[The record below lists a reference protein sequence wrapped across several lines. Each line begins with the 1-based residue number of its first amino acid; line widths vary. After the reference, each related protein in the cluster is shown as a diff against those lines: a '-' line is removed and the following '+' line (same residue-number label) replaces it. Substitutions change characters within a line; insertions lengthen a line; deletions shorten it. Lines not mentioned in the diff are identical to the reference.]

1 MQILLQDIRYALRQ
15 LRKSPGFTVV
25 AVLTLALGIGANTAI
40 YSIIHG
46 ALRLPYPNSDR
57 MVAIQNVYPQG
68 EYFSVSYPDFEQLR
82 AQTRTLSQIVATAS
96 RNKTWTGS
104 ASPERLDIDLVS
116 EGYFR
121 MFGLNPIIG
130 RSFLPSEHE
139 KNAARVCVLSEDFW
153 RQKLGSDPSIV
164 GKPMD
169 LDGIAYTVVGVVP
182 ALVNNTRPA
191 QVWIPL
197 EPVPPEVR
205 HGWNYLFAVGLLR
218 PGVTQGGALAELR
231 GLQAQINKQF
241 PDNKHDLD
249 LQPLSKA
256 VFGDLHTLLLMMQAA
271 VGFILLIACVNLAN
285 MLLARAANRAR
296 EFAVRRALGASPGR
310 MIQQTLTESL
320 LLSIAGAAAG
330 LLFAEGL
337 THIPIAAWPKNFV
350 PPSQV
355 HLDGM
360 VLVFTALLA
369 VGTGVLFGLIPALR
383 ILRQDEKDA
392 LQQGRTVTESR
403 EQNRTRAALVVAE
416 IALSMLLVAGALNM
430 AFYFMRLLRVD
441 PGMNPENTMAMT
453 VSVSVSPT
461 QYSKP
466 EDQSRFF
473 DTVLDKLAALPGV
486 TNAGG
491 SVDTPFKPADD
502 DGDFS
507 YDGQSTSTAE
517 HNPFADFHYVTPG
530 YFKAVETPLLEGRD
544 FTRQD
549 GANSQKVAIISRG
562 MAEKIWPGKSA
573 IGRRIHCC
581 VKDGDFTV
589 IGVAADVHF
598 SGPAAPPTFAIY
610 MSEDQIPQ
618 PQLTFILRT
627 HGDPLSLAEIAR
639 RAVASI
645 DPEQAVS
652 NVTSLEAVAQESIAG
667 QRTSTMVTAI
677 LGCLAL
683 LLASIGVYGVMAY
696 NVSRREREFGIRMAL
711 GANRGNILKLLFA
724 GVFRLTL
731 VGMLLGAALA
741 LAMRVWID
749 SLLGANGTSP
759 YALVVAALLL
769 CAVAAL
775 ATLVPARHA
784 MYLEPMQALR
794 TE

>member
-15 LRKSPGFTVV
+15 LRKSPGFTLV

-46 ALRLPYPNSDR
+46 ALRLPYPGSER
-57 MVAIQNVYPQG
+57 MIAIQNVYPQG

-82 AQTRTLSQIVATAS
+82 AQSRTFSQIVATAS
-96 RNKTWTGS
+96 RNKTWTGY
-104 ASPERLDIDLVS
+104 ASPERLNIDFVS

-121 MFGLNPIIG
+121 LFGLKPVAG
-130 RSFLPSEHE
+130 RSFLPNEHQ
-139 KNAARVCVLSEDFW
+139 KGAAPVCVLSEDFW
-153 RQKLGSDPSIV
+153 RQKLGSDSSIV
-164 GKPMD
+164 GKPIN
-169 LDGIAYTVVGVVP
+169 LDGQAYTVVGVVP
-182 ALVNNTRPA
+182 ALVNNVKPA

-197 EPVPPEVR
+197 EPAPPEIR

-218 PGVTQGGALAELR
+218 PGVTQSEALSELR
-231 GLQAQINKQF
+231 GIQAQINKQF

-249 LQPLSKA
+249 IQPLSKA
-256 VFGDLHTLLLMMQAA
+256 VFGDLHTLLLMIQAA

-355 HLDGM
+355 PLDGM
-360 VLVFTALLA
+360 VLAFTALLA

-383 ILRQDEKDA
+383 ILKQDEKDA

-403 EQNRTRAALVVAE
+403 EQSRTRAVLVIAE

-430 AFYFMRLLRVD
+430 AFYFMRLLRTD
-441 PGMNPENTMAMT
+441 PGMNPENTLAMT
-453 VSVSVSPT
+453 VSLSPA
-461 QYSKP
+461 QYPKP

-473 DTVLDKLAALPGV
+473 DAALDKLSVLPGV
-486 TNAGG
+486 THAGASDEVPFRP
-491 SVDTPFKPADD
+491 SVDN
-502 DGDFS
+502 GDFT
-507 YDGQSTSTAE
+507 YDNQPDSTAAR
-517 HNPFADFHYVTPG
+517 NPFADFHYVMPG
-530 YFKAVETPLLEGRD
+530 YFAAVETPLLEGRD
-544 FTRQD
+544 FTPQD
-549 GANSQKVAIISRG
+549 RADSQKVIIIDRSTAQKLWHG
-562 MAEKIWPGKSA
+562 QSA
-573 IGRRIHCC
+573 IGKRIDCC
-581 VKDGDFTV
+581 IKDAHFIV
-589 IGVAADVHF
+589 IGVVADVHF
-598 SGPAAPPTFAIY
+598 AGPAAAPGLAFY
-610 MSEDQIPQ
+610 MSENQIPQ
-618 PQLTFILRT
+618 PALTFILRT
-627 HGDPLSLAEIAR
+627 HGDPLALAETAR
-639 RAVASI
+639 HAIASI
-645 DPEQAVS
+645 DPWQAVS
-652 NVTSLEAVAQESIAG
+652 DITSLQTVAQESIAP
-667 QRTSTMVTAI
+667 QRTSTLVTAI

-696 NVSRREREFGIRMAL
+696 SVSRREREFGIRMAL
-711 GANRGNILKLLFA
+711 GANRGSIMKLLFA

-731 VGMLLGAALA
+731 VGLLLGAALA

-759 YALVVAALLL
+759 YALIAAAALL
-769 CAVAAL
+769 CTVAAL
-775 ATLVPARHA
+775 ATLVPARNA
-784 MYLEPMQALR
+784 MYVEPMQALR